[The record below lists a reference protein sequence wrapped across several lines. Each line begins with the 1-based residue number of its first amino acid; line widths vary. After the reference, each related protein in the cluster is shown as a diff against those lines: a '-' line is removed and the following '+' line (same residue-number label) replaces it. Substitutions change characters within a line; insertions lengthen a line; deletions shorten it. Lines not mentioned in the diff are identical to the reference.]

1 MRGHLLPL
9 YYQLSSQQKRS
20 RSRRRIN
27 RHVSSISS
35 VQISSANR
43 WTNYLCLHR
52 PSKPQR
58 KKTDLGKHSKLT
70 PNSSSTIYMAKV
82 YRYWERWKAEKD
94 PKYAQI
100 LAIYIPTCDRDSVM
114 CHHTAFHIKDFGKNT
129 RELDKSM
136 KLKNKKG
143 KDYHRLL
150 CQ

>member
-20 RSRRRIN
+20 RSWRRIN

-82 YRYWERWKAEKD
+82 YRYWGEMKGWKRSEICSD
-94 PKYAQI
+94 PCN
-100 LAIYIPTCDRDSVM
+100 IYTHLWQGFSYVPS
-114 CHHTAFHIKDFGKNT
+114 HSFPHQGLWKEH
-129 RELDKSM
+129 
-136 KLKNKKG
+136 
-143 KDYHRLL
+143 
-150 CQ
+150 